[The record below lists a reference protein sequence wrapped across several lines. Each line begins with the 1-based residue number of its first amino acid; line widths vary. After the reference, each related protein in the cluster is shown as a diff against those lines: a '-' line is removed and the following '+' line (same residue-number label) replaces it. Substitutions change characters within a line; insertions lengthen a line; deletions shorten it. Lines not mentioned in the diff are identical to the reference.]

1 MWTALTRMPR
11 RTSEPLHLEQAISRE
26 QVLRLYTINNAWLTF
41 EETQKGS
48 LELGKLADFVVLKQ
62 DLLTCPLDEVRNIT
76 VDETYLGGRRIYPVE

>member
-1 MWTALTRMPR
+1 MPR

-48 LELGKLADFVVLKQ
+48 LEPGKLADFVVLKQ
-62 DLLTCPLDEVRNIT
+62 DLLNCPLDEVRNIT
-76 VDETYLGGRRIYPVE
+76 VDATYLGGRCVHPVE